1 MKLASM
7 LLQTMSEIACKS
19 MQNFDAL
26 GVAIARDDARLCAL
40 EETGKLP
47 CCRTTLRVSAQAL
60 LRHDGDSV
68 AVGTS
73 EVGEDIVPDVCLVLL
88 LQTDETSVGRMRQ
101 YVAVLTFAPV
111 LVP

>member
-1 MKLASM
+1 M
-7 LLQTMSEIACKS
+7 LLKPEGQYTLWGSRRVRHL
-19 MQNFDAL
+19 L
-26 GVAIARDDARLCAL
+26 GVAVARNGARLDAL
-40 EETGKLP
+40 KETSQLP
-47 CCRTTLRVSAQAL
+47 RRRTTLRVSAQAL